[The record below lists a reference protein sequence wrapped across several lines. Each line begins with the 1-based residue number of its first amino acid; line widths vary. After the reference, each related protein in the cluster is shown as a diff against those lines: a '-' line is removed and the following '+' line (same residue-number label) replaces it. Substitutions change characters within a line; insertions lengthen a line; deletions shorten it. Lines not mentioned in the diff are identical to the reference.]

1 MSEIITCFCL
11 ADFEDKD
18 YVPDSDDDISE
29 DDRNFM
35 RNTDYHAH
43 FQAYEYDNSND
54 QEDPDIIYRRW
65 WEENHQAVYEKRL
78 YRGASFDGAYTVIFL
93 NIKNLYMINI
103 Y

>member
-11 ADFEDKD
+11 ADFEDED

-43 FQAYEYDNSND
+43 FQAYKYDNSND
-54 QEDPDIIYRRW
+54 HEDPDIIYRVW
-65 WEENHQAVYEKRL
+65 WEENHQAVFETML
-78 YRGASFDGAYTVIFL
+78 YQGASFDGAYTVIFL
-93 NIKNLYMINI
+93 KKQNPIHD
-103 Y
+103 